1 MARMKSSTAS
11 ITTMDEADSILREMC
26 EIETSIEAI
35 DNDANEKI
43 AKIKEKAAIDGKELR
58 DRYKVCLDTLKAYAS
73 YFREELFRE
82 KKSIERPFG
91 VLGFRKAPDAIS
103 VSKNTADLL
112 KKLGLA
118 KYIRTKIEPNKEAM
132 LSLSDETLAQVEA
145 VRKIK
150 EDFFV
155 ETKRELVNQAI
166 TRNIA

>member
-1 MARMKSSTAS
+1 MARTKSAAAS

-58 DRYKVCLDTLKAYAS
+58 CLDTLKAYAS
-73 YFREELFRE
+73 YFREELFKD

-91 VLGFRKAPDAIS
+91 ILGFRKAPDAIS
-103 VSKNTADLL
+103 VSKNTAELL

-118 KYIRTKIEPNKEAM
+118 KYIRTKIEPDKEAM

-155 ETKRELVNQAI
+155 ETKRELVNQSI